1 MGTITIV
8 GLGPGDLHHLTCEA
22 WDVLQEGHEIWL
34 RTKRHPTVVGLPAHP
49 DIHSFDY
56 LYEEADDFSQVYG
69 TIADRVLEL
78 GRRPEG
84 VIYAVPGHPLVGEAT
99 VSAILSSVEPAG
111 PEVRVVEGLSFVE
124 ATLTALRLDALDGLQ
139 VFDAIQLAA
148 RHHPPINPDVPA
160 LLGQLY
166 SRSLA
171 SAVKLTLMNQYPDE
185 HEVVLVHAAGTPDQ
199 RVVRRL
205 LYQLDR
211 RDEAAAPLAHL
222 TTLYVPP
229 FERVTSFEALQNT
242 VARLRSPGGCP
253 WDREQTHESL
263 RAGLLEEA
271 YESLMAIDQGDVE
284 SLQEELG
291 DLLLQILLQTQIAT
305 EAGAFKMPDVIG
317 GIDAKLKHRHP
328 HVWGGVAVEGV
339 DEVLHNWED
348 LKREEK
354 EERQSV
360 LDGVPAALPALQQA
374 HTYGQ
379 RVARVGFDW
388 SDIAG
393 VVNKVREEIAELE
406 ASSTLEQQ
414 EAELGDLLF
423 AVANWARW
431 LDVDPETALRKANAR
446 FARRFRHLER
456 EACKGDGAPPTGRHS
471 HPADRRGS
479 DISDLSIDELELL
492 WQAAKESEGDL

>member
-1 MGTITIV
+1 MGGITIV
-8 GLGPGDLHHLTCEA
+8 GLGPGDPRYLTREA
-22 WDVLQEGHEIWL
+22 WGVLQESPEVWL
-34 RTKRHPTVVGLPAHP
+34 RTERHPTVAGLPADLSVHA
-49 DIHSFDY
+49 FDH
-56 LYEEADDFSQVYG
+56 LYEEGDDFSQVYG

-99 VSAILSSVEPAG
+99 VSAILSAVEPTGAESASL
-111 PEVRVVEGLSFVE
+111 PEVRIVEGLSFVE
-124 ATLTALRLDALDGLQ
+124 ATLTALQVDALDGLQ
-139 VFDAIQLAA
+139 VFDAIELAT
-148 RHHPPINPDVPA
+148 RHHPPLNPDIPA

-171 SAVKLTLMNQYPDE
+171 SAVKLSLMNEYPDE
-185 HEVVLVHAAGTPDQ
+185 HEVILVHAAGTPDQ

-211 RDEAAAPLAHL
+211 GGEAAAPLAHL

-229 FERVTSFEALQNT
+229 FRSVASFEGLQET
-242 VARLRSPGGCP
+242 VAHLRSPQGCP
-253 WDREQTHESL
+253 WDRDQTHESL

-271 YESLMAIDQGDVE
+271 YESVTAIDQGDLE
-284 SLQEELG
+284 GLQEELG
-291 DLLLQILLQTQIAT
+291 DLLLQVLLQTQIAT
-305 EAGAFKMPDVIG
+305 EAGIFKMPDVIG
-317 GIDAKLKHRHP
+317 GIDAKLKYRHP
-328 HVWGGVAVEGV
+328 HVWGGLSVDGT
-339 DEVLHNWED
+339 DEVLHNWEE

-354 EERQSV
+354 VDRGSV
-360 LDGVPAALPALQQA
+360 LEGVPAALPALQQA

-388 SDIAG
+388 PDVAG
-393 VVNKVREEIAELE
+393 VADKVQEEIAELE
-406 ASSTLEQQ
+406 AASTPERR

-446 FARRFRHLER
+446 FARRFAHLER
-456 EACKGDGAPPTGRHS
+456 VARDGGL
-471 HPADRRGS
+471 
-479 DISDLSIDELELL
+479 DIDDLSIDELEAF
-492 WQAAKESEGDL
+492 WQEAKENEDSP